1 MVLRLKPRESRTLP
15 GLPRTEE
22 PKETRQHNSESPGLR
37 KQPGAFALRADGKA
51 ASILFEHIAE
61 TLPFAGLQP

>member
-1 MVLRLKPRESRTLP
+1 
-15 GLPRTEE
+15 
-22 PKETRQHNSESPGLR
+22 
-37 KQPGAFALRADGKA
+37 LRADGKA